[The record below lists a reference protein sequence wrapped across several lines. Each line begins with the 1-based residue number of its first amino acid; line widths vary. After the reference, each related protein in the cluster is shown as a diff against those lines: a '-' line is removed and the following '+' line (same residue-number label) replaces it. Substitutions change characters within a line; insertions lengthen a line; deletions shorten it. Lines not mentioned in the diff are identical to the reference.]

1 MVIFKVSRTIYG
13 LPIKLPT
20 ISSMVACYMSLV
32 GPIGMVQLILG
43 STHEIVGF
51 VSQFLLQLPTA
62 WIITEIAQERKQA
75 FL

>member
-1 MVIFKVSRTIYG
+1 
-13 LPIKLPT
+13 
-20 ISSMVACYMSLV
+20 MVACYMSLV